1 MTPCERE
8 VNRLGLMLAT
18 ALAVLVLP
26 TAAEAYTP
34 EGQQALYGRRVS
46 LVHRRDSE
54 RRPRQG
60 LPAQEQGAA

>member
-1 MTPCERE
+1 MVATRSGDFQ
-8 VNRLGLMLAT
+8 VGLMLAT

-34 EGQQALYGRRVS
+34 EGDKRVS
-46 LVHRRDSE
+46 GDAFRLLQRRDSE